1 MTPPKRPRQIS
12 EYAQACLDA
21 LANSGHGRKI
31 SLGGAFGMA
40 HYYEYRT
47 THDVDAW
54 WIEPVSAGDRQ
65 TIIHSIEEALRAF
78 GQVRTRAWGD
88 VVSVELTPDKKA
100 VFSFQIARRSAG
112 LRAPVAGV
120 WPGGIQLDSFDDLV
134 ASKMTALV
142 ERGAPRDFRDIYTL
156 CQSGQCS
163 INQCWELWTKRQ
175 ELAGENS
182 DRQRA
187 STAIQTH
194 VARIEQARP
203 LDKITDEGQKTAA
216 ANLRDWFLKEFL
228 HGVAN

>member
-1 MTPPKRPRQIS
+1 MTRPQRPSQIS
-12 EYAQACLDA
+12 EFAQTCLDA
-21 LANSGHGRKI
+21 LANGGHVHQI

-54 WIEPVSAGDRQ
+54 WIEPIGVEDRQ
-65 TIIHSIEEALRAF
+65 AIIHSIEDALRAF
-78 GQVRTRAWGD
+78 GKVRTRAWGD

-100 VFSFQIARRSAG
+100 VFSFQIARRSAE
-112 LRAPVAGV
+112 LHAPVAGV

-156 CQSGQCS
+156 CQGGLCS
-163 INQCWELWTKRQ
+163 INQCWGLWTKRQ

-194 VARIEQARP
+194 LARIGQARP
-203 LDKITDEGQKTAA
+203 LDDITDEDQKTEA